1 VLCEQIRT
9 LDAQPIDAV
18 VSTLSSSDLHS
29 VEDALEIVLDL

>member
-9 LDAQPIDAV
+9 LDARRIDAV
-18 VSTLSSSDLHS
+18 VSTLSSTDLHS